1 MPVSANKSLQSGFS
15 LIEMVIGI
23 TVFAIALTVVTG
35 IVSPQ
40 ISKSVTPIYQ
50 VRATELAQSMF
61 NEILGKFYD
70 DNSDRN
76 GGRVR
81 CDEDVNG
88 DGQIRKQDDER
99 ACSLI
104 LGPENGENGRE
115 NFDDID
121 DFNGYYE
128 DEVLQ
133 NSLGL
138 DLEIDG
144 KELYEGFAVAVS
156 VSYDSDMN
164 GVPNHLETPQQE
176 ATGNI
181 KFIQITVTMPD
192 GEDMTFSSYK
202 HNY

>member
-1 MPVSANKSLQSGFS
+1 MPVSSKNKRLGFS
-15 LIEMVIGI
+15 LIELVIGI
-23 TVFAIALTVVTG
+23 TVFAIALTIVTSV
-35 IVSPQ
+35 VSPL
-40 ISKSVTPIYQ
+40 INRSIEPIYQ

-61 NEILGKFYD
+61 NEILGKYYD
-70 DNSDRN
+70 ENSDRN

-81 CDEDVNG
+81 CDEDLNG
-88 DGQIRKQDDER
+88 DGQLRKQDDEV
-99 ACSLI
+99 ACSAT

-115 NFDDID
+115 DFDDVD

-144 KELYEGFAVAVS
+144 KELYEGYAVTVS
-156 VSYDSDMN
+156 VNYDSDMN

-176 ATGNI
+176 STGNI
-181 KFIQITVTMPD
+181 KFIHLTVTMPD
-192 GEDMTFSSYK
+192 GEDIVFSSYK